1 MFSAYKREEMGK
13 ESFVIE
19 SRVREAL
26 PEGIRLGS
34 DALEGLNE
42 AVKALIEK
50 AVKRCQANGRKT
62 LMKEDF

>member
-1 MFSAYKREEMGK
+1 M
-13 ESFVIE
+13 VE